1 MILRREQLGNHP
13 TVFRAMTGLTVAAF
27 DQLLPELLAAFAAAR
42 RRRLD
47 RPNRR
52 RAVGGGDAFD
62 LAVADQFLLTVVWLR
77 HYPTQECLGYLF
89 GGSDSTALRA
99 VRRCLPLLEPSGK
112 DTMRLPDPGRGHRRD
127 LPALLQQTPEL
138 AVIVDTFEQ
147 RTQRPQRRQRAY
159 SSGKKKAHTLKS
171 QVAVD
176 EDGHVVA
183 VADSRPGRW
192 ADLKVF
198 RRSGLAG
205 KLIRAKVG
213 ALGDLG
219 YVGRDGVSPRL
230 RAATPRRKPRGQD
243 RPPEDRRYHR
253 AFARRRIVVEHAI
266 GRLRRYQALTA
277 VNRHGRKG
285 QRRGSGR
292 WPDWSTAC
300 STTAGTPER
309 VRGKGWYGQPLILKN
324 V

>member
-1 MILRREQLGNHP
+1 MILRREHLGQHP
-13 TVFRAMTGLTVAAF
+13 SVFRSMTGLTVDAF
-27 DQLLPELLAAFAAAR
+27 DHLLPELCAAFAADR

-47 RPNRR
+47 RPDRH
-52 RAVGGGDAFD
+52 RALGGGDGFD

-89 GGSDSTALRA
+89 GVSDSTALRA
-99 VRRCLPLLEPSGK
+99 IRRCLPVLERAGK
-112 DTMRLPDPGRGHRRD
+112 DSMRLPDPGKGHRRD
-127 LPALLQQTPEL
+127 LPALLKQTPSL

-147 RTQRPQRRQRAY
+147 RTHRPQRRQRAY
-159 SSGKKKAHTLKS
+159 YSGKKKAHTLKS

-176 EDGHVVA
+176 EDGRVVD

-198 RRSGLAG
+198 RRSGLVG

-219 YVGRDGVSPRL
+219 YVGLDGVSPRL
-230 RAATPRRKPRGQD
+230 RAATPRRKPRGQG
-243 RPPEDRRYHR
+243 RPPQDRRYNR
-253 AFARRRIVVEHAI
+253 AFARRRIKVEHAI

-285 QRRGSGR
+285 HE
-292 WPDWSTAC
+292 A
-300 STTAGTPER
+300 R
-309 VRGKGWYGQPLILKN
+309 VRAVAGLVNRMLEQKTD
-324 V
+324 